1 LCSPLAKVRGLIS
14 AMFASIEG
22 VAECDA
28 SLCINEK
35 LHVDSTYIAS
45 PPTKKIYMYELI
57 DFVYIYIFFGGV
69 IP

>member
-1 LCSPLAKVRGLIS
+1 
-14 AMFASIEG
+14 MFASIEG

-35 LHVDSTYIAS
+35 LHVDSTYIAG

-57 DFVYIYIFFGGV
+57 DFVYIYFLGGLF
-69 IP
+69 PNSDS